1 MNLHKFVSRK
11 LYDVHDVIDQNSR
24 KRRDKPS

>member
-11 LYDVHDVIDQNSR
+11 LYDVYDVIDQNSR